1 MAQPDSHNYE
11 AQRRETFD
19 VFKGAKGLPAT
30 AVIEYV
36 FFVEE
41 LDADWKAFE
50 TALKR
55 EGFRTK
61 RLDDGETLLAF
72 AGPMPVTAETI
83 WTAERLATEIALRH
97 DFYPD
102 GWAIAD

>member
-1 MAQPDSHNYE
+1 MSDQHDYAAQK
-11 AQRRETFD
+11 RETFG

-41 LDADWKAFE
+41 LDADWSAFE
-50 TALKR
+50 AALKH

-61 RLDDGETLLAF
+61 RAGDDETLLAY
-72 AGPMPVTAETI
+72 AGPMPVTADAV
-83 WTAERLATEIALRH
+83 WNAEKLATEIALRF